1 MNSIE
6 KSTLIATMGLMC
18 FLTASNLSA
27 AKAIQL
33 YDIRLTAGFFTY
45 PFVYLCSAVIAGTRT
60 STIYN
65 QSICFAYAGYLCF
78 ITLMYLSSLLPS
90 IDPSSSYNQSF
101 NTIYNLSNYRIFL
114 SSLCAYFLSMY
125 LFGVLFN
132 TLAIQNMTLKIGLA
146 TFIVALIDVNLFL
159 ILAFWGVKSF
169 DVLFDIMFWASI
181 KKLLAQALLVMPSVW
196 IINYIRNQNEYC
208 FSN

>member
-45 PFVYLCSAVIAGTRT
+45 PFVYLCSAVIAGTRI

-114 SSLCAYFLSMY
+114 SSLCAFFLSMY

-181 KKLLAQALLVMPSVW
+181 KKLLAQALLVAPSVW
-196 IINYIRNQNEYC
+196 IINYIRNKNEYC